1 MALCKPTS
9 PQPRESVT
17 NYFTVKQFWIAR
29 KSRGQKAPVN
39 KIYKKQQA
47 QNSFRRI
54 EKLLKY

>member
-1 MALCKPTS
+1 MALYKSTS

-17 NYFTVKQFWIAR
+17 NFTIKQFWIAR